1 MPNDNAQFVLSHE
14 LLYLLRWLIEHDAN
28 KLKKIITKAVASGL
42 REEMQK
48 VDNTAE
54 LNLSEDM
61 HHSIIDFFELL
72 EELLLDAINKH
83 VAQKAREKNL
93 LPAIDQIDSTVCDDA
108 TVRFSVEKATKKMEL
123 NPNANPKEQLLKEL
137 LKRWKPHNKNV
148 IN

>member
-72 EELLLDAINKH
+72 EELLLDAINDH

-137 LKRWKPHNKNV
+137 LKRWKPHNKNL

>member
-14 LLYLLRWLIEHDAN
+14 LLYLLQWLIEHDTN

-42 REEMQK
+42 REKMQK

-72 EELLLDAINKH
+72 EELLLDAINEH

>member
-28 KLKKIITKAVASGL
+28 KLKKIITKAVTSGL

-72 EELLLDAINKH
+72 EELLLDAINEH